1 MCTSVASRVH
11 GTTGLP
17 CSSEPWWERMMCPTA
32 CASSAG
38 KPSIS
43 SIMRRMR

>member
-11 GTTGLP
+11 GVTGLP
-17 CSSEPWWERMMCPTA
+17 CSSLPWWLSTMCSTA
-32 CASSAG
+32 CAISGG

-43 SIMRRMR
+43 SISRRTR

>member
-1 MCTSVASRVH
+1 MCTSVASRVQ

-17 CSSEPWWERMMCPTA
+17 CSSVPWWERMMWPTA

-38 KPSIS
+38 KPSMS
-43 SIMRRMR
+43 SIARRIR